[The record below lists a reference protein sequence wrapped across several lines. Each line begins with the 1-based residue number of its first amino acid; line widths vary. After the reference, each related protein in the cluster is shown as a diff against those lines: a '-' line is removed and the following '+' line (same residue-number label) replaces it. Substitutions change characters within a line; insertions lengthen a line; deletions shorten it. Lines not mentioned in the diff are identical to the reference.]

1 MILGQ
6 DLLNRGILV
15 LKIVQ
20 SIDWYMII
28 VIEYGHMLI
37 FPLNN
42 SDFKEF
48 VFKEKR
54 GYLVK
59 WPCDAQATIIFI
71 EFWGFLMSYQV
82 FISPQAKR
90 CAIITYKHGTT

>member
-48 VFKEKR
+48 VSKR
-54 GYLVK
+54 REGIL
-59 WPCDAQATIIFI
+59 
-71 EFWGFLMSYQV
+71 
-82 FISPQAKR
+82 
-90 CAIITYKHGTT
+90 

>member
-54 GYLVK
+54 GYLVR

-82 FISPQAKR
+82 FISPQAKQ
-90 CAIITYKHGTT
+90 CAIITYKYGTT